1 MRHAPSD
8 ISVLLFHA
16 SGTDDRNINFQV
28 RREVVSQ
35 VLIWLKHN
43 TLYESTNIGMNHVEQ
58 LPEEGYLN
66 VTSASFIRTCYCGI
80 EEDQ

>member
-1 MRHAPSD
+1 MLHAPSD
-8 ISVLLFHA
+8 ISVLFFHA
-16 SGTDDRNINFQV
+16 SDRDDRNINFQV

-35 VLIWLKHN
+35 MLIWLKHN

>member
-1 MRHAPSD
+1 MLHAPSD

-16 SGTDDRNINFQV
+16 SGSDDRNINFQV

-43 TLYESTNIGMNHVEQ
+43 KLYKSTNIGMNHVEQ
-58 LPEEGYLN
+58 LPEERYLN
-66 VTSASFIRTCYCGI
+66 VTSSSFIRICYCGS

>member
-1 MRHAPSD
+1 
-8 ISVLLFHA
+8 
-16 SGTDDRNINFQV
+16 
-28 RREVVSQ
+28 
-35 VLIWLKHN
+35 
-43 TLYESTNIGMNHVEQ
+43 MNHVEQ

>member
-1 MRHAPSD
+1 MLHAPSD
-8 ISVLLFHA
+8 ISVLFFHA
-16 SGTDDRNINFQV
+16 SDRDDRNINFQV

-35 VLIWLKHN
+35 MLIWLKHN

-58 LPEEGYLN
+58 LPEESYLN